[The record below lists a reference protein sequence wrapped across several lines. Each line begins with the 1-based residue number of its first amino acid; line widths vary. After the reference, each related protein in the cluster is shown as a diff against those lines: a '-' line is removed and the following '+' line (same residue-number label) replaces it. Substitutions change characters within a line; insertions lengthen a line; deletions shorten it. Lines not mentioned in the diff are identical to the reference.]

1 MKSGCYG
8 HSNFQRGDYNRCMM
22 VSSSNN
28 QHTTPALFPSVRVA
42 NNTIVAS
49 NRTSSSSGSSSTIAV
64 GGFSTSSSS
73 FEDDIMESSIVP
85 CLRTDDPI
93 HIARLPNST
102 YQQDYNSS
110 ALPSSFSSFRGRNI
124 NGDSSHLLG
133 PMIGLSGA
141 RRRSHQ
147 YVNEQPFSERKLV
160 AYEEAKRLFQQHQH
174 ERRTQHHHALEACI
188 SLRRGTTSGTGTQH
202 FNSDHNED
210 ESSRILREALL
221 VLERD
226 RTLSRP
232 RAPPPP
238 GLYFS

>member
-1 MKSGCYG
+1 
-8 HSNFQRGDYNRCMM
+8 
-22 VSSSNN
+22 
-28 QHTTPALFPSVRVA
+28 
-42 NNTIVAS
+42 
-49 NRTSSSSGSSSTIAV
+49 
-64 GGFSTSSSS
+64 
-73 FEDDIMESSIVP
+73 MESSIVP
-85 CLRTDDPI
+85 CLKTDDPI

-174 ERRTQHHHALEACI
+174 ERRTQHHQALEACV

-202 FNSDHNED
+202 LLNYDQHD
-210 ESSRILREALL
+210 EYEQTKLLEVRRKDKILREALL
-221 VLERD
+221 ALERD
-226 RTLSRP
+226 RVSGP
-232 RAPPPP
+232 GGG
-238 GLYFS
+238 GLYCHQNEI

>member
-1 MKSGCYG
+1 
-8 HSNFQRGDYNRCMM
+8 MM

-28 QHTTPALFPSVRVA
+28 QHTTPALFPSARVA

-49 NRTSSSSGSSSTIAV
+49 NRTSSSSTIAE
-64 GGFSTSSSS
+64 GGFSTFSSSSS
-73 FEDDIMESSIVP
+73 FEDVMGSIA
-85 CLRTDDPI
+85 PI
-93 HIARLPNST
+93 HIARLTNNT
-102 YQQDYNSS
+102 AHQQQDYNSS

-160 AYEEAKRLFQQHQH
+160 AYEEAKRLLFQQHQH
-174 ERRTQHHHALEACI
+174 ERRTHHHHELEACV

-221 VLERD
+221 ALERD

>member
-1 MKSGCYG
+1 VKARNGCYG

-28 QHTTPALFPSVRVA
+28 QHTTPALFPSARVA

-49 NRTSSSSGSSSTIAV
+49 NRTSSSSTIAE
-64 GGFSTSSSS
+64 GGFSTFSSSSS
-73 FEDDIMESSIVP
+73 FEDVMGSIA
-85 CLRTDDPI
+85 PI
-93 HIARLPNST
+93 HIARLTNNT
-102 YQQDYNSS
+102 AHQQQDYNSS
-110 ALPSSFSSFRGRNI
+110 ALPFSYSSFRGRNI

>member
-1 MKSGCYG
+1 MYYSQIKRWGFVKARNSRGMKSGCYG

-28 QHTTPALFPSVRVA
+28 QHTTPALFPSARVA

-110 ALPSSFSSFRGRNI
+110 ALPFSYSSFRGRNI

-133 PMIGLSGA
+133 PMIGLSG
-141 RRRSHQ
+141 RSKK
-147 YVNEQPFSERKLV
+147 EK
-160 AYEEAKRLFQQHQH
+160 
-174 ERRTQHHHALEACI
+174 
-188 SLRRGTTSGTGTQH
+188 
-202 FNSDHNED
+202 
-210 ESSRILREALL
+210 
-221 VLERD
+221 
-226 RTLSRP
+226 
-232 RAPPPP
+232 PPVR
-238 GLYFS
+238 